1 MASRYLPTNHSW
13 QGGACKINDAHF
25 GNVKRVR
32 GGGGALRYGAAG
44 PDVKDGGPEKHLRAE
59 KEEKNVLR
67 YDCFAFYILLLQPL
81 KAQTIIVHLSCQRL
95 KKNLAVT
102 N

>member
-1 MASRYLPTNHSW
+1 MTHT
-13 QGGACKINDAHF
+13 F

-32 GGGGALRYGAAG
+32 GGGGVAPRYGAAG

-67 YDCFAFYILLLQPL
+67 FDCFHFYILVIQPI
-81 KAQTIIVHLSCQRL
+81 KAQTTIVHLSYQRL
-95 KKNLAVT
+95 KKNLAAT
-102 N
+102 NNCIPN

>member
-1 MASRYLPTNHSW
+1 MTHT
-13 QGGACKINDAHF
+13 F

-32 GGGGALRYGAAG
+32 GGGGAPRYGVAG

-67 YDCFAFYILLLQPL
+67 
-81 KAQTIIVHLSCQRL
+81 S
-95 KKNLAVT
+95 
-102 N
+102 